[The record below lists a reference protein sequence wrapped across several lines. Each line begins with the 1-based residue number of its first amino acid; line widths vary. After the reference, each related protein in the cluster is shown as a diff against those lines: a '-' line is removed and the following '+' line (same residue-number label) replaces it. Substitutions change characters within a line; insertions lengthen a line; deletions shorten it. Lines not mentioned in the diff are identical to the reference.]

1 ERNVDR
7 IRALTDDRFIRMW
20 RYYLVAAEVTFAEG
34 LLTIHQ
40 LQLARSQDAVPK
52 ARDYLYPASQVMD
65 YLYPAGQPLTVSRA
79 AR

>member
-1 ERNVDR
+1 
-7 IRALTDDRFIRMW
+7 MW

-40 LQLARSQDAVPK
+40 LQLARSQNAVPK
-52 ARDYLYPASQVMD
+52 ARDYLYPAPQAID
-65 YLYPAGQPLTVSRA
+65 YMYPAAQSAAVSSA